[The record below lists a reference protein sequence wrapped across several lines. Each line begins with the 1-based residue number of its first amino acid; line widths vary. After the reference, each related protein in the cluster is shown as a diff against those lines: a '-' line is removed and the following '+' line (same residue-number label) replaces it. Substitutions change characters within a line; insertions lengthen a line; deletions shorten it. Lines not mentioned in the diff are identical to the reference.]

1 MKTCAA
7 FFLLGLGC
15 LLVASCAGSSNSA
28 ASKAKAA
35 AIDVDALYAANCAKC
50 HGDDGKGN
58 TMSGLLSGAQ
68 NFTNSKWQQRTS
80 DATIF
85 EAIQKGPGLMPSFE
99 KKLRGREIDELVS
112 FVRRFAE

>member
-7 FFLLGLGC
+7 FFLLGLGS
-15 LLVASCAGSSNSA
+15 LLVASCALSGGRREYKSRDGNIYS
-28 ASKAKAA
+28 
-35 AIDVDALYAANCAKC
+35 ANCAKC

-99 KKLRGREIDELVS
+99 NKLSGREIDELVN